1 MTSPKPPRPTALAL
15 AAALAGPAASAQ
27 SYDVTA
33 STFVGGA
40 GDDAVRGVSVLAD
53 GTVVAVGSLAPG
65 VPAGVAPRLVNG
77 ATESSR
83 GAAVRLTPDGRRVLS
98 VTRFGA
104 DAWDLAADARDTLYV
119 AAGDSGLVV
128 LDATARA
135 LVRAATPGHVHRVDV
150 APDGRAAA
158 LVPSNVAAADAT
170 PGAGRV
176 VLYGP
181 DGAETARFD
190 GWRNTFDVAVDPAS
204 RTVVT
209 IGWRQANAFDGSS
222 TQPVQI
228 AYLRGHGYDGAVRW
242 TDYDWSTDRAAP
254 DFINRPTN
262 NMADTRGLR
271 VAMGRDG
278 RLYAAFEC
286 AGGNHIFR
294 YAPRDITAQVQ
305 IVGGDSY
312 HTFSNTRAEHKTFFA
327 RYDPADGSY
336 VTGQQL
342 VGRLQ
347 SGAGN
352 TVRVSEGAIAA
363 DEQGRVY
370 LAGAS
375 AFGLPLTFTPPMT
388 GTYTGGA
395 HLIVMSPDL
404 RTRLYLTRLDPG
416 GISHAVDARTLAG
429 AAPSVA
435 LGGKTSAGGA
445 EFYRSEA
452 VQAANGGGR
461 DGFVAVFN
469 GAGGAPL
476 PVRDAGAGADASAGN
491 DASAGADAGMGDDAG
506 AGADGTDGGCGCVAA
521 GVGTRAS
528 PWAAVVLVALAV
540 GRRRRAGGR
549 RP

>member
-1 MTSPKPPRPTALAL
+1 MTSPKTLRRTALALAL
-15 AAALAGPAASAQ
+15 AAALAPPAAAAQ
-27 SYDVTA
+27 SYNVTT

-40 GDDAVRGVSVLAD
+40 GDDAVRGVRILSD

-65 VPAGVAPRLVNG
+65 VPAGVAPTLVNG
-77 ATESSR
+77 ATEASR
-83 GAAVRLTPDGRRVLS
+83 GAAVRLTPDGQHVLS

-119 AAGDSGLVV
+119 AAGDTGLVV

-150 APDGRAAA
+150 ALDGTAVA
-158 LVPSNVAAADAT
+158 LIPSNVAAADAT

-176 VLYGP
+176 VVYGP
-181 DGAETARFD
+181 DGAEAARFD

-209 IGWRQANAFDGSS
+209 IGWRQASAFDGSS

-254 DFINRPTN
+254 DFLNRPTN

-294 YAPRDITAQVQ
+294 YAPRDVTAPVP

-312 HTFSNTRAEHKTFFA
+312 HTFSNTRSEHKTFFA

-404 RTRLYLTRLDPG
+404 RTRLYVTRLDPG

-491 DASAGADAGMGDDAG
+491 DASAGVDAG
-506 AGADGTDGGCGCVAA
+506 AGGDGAADGCGCVAA
-521 GVGTRAS
+521 GVGTRAP
-528 PWAAVVLVALAV
+528 PWAAAVLVALVA
-540 GRRRRAGGR
+540 RRRRAVAR
-549 RP
+549 RRAIP